1 MESLIKSCRSRL
13 NPSTP
18 FLWQRKISVITDGML
33 QRLNQVSWYQQ
44 LTCSTSSHANVAH
57 LFVAQKHSDQIWVP
71 YLMIWDSRT
80 GSFSFFFLNLKR
92 AANFLVTCECTVT
105 LSKAESN
112 QKSTFHFFTLQ
123 LCCPVMS
130 LGAFPLVCCNQQTP
144 VERGDSDVCSRWCS
158 CGGKKTEK
166 KTKDVGEVAPWQR
179 RQVPA
184 AGKRRSNEGGKKFK
198 LSKSIFYRG
207 NVSRNTGGLVR
218 TLDCYYNVS
227 VGPLTAFSLF

>member
-144 VERGDSDVCSRWCS
+144 VERLRRLFSMMQLWGEKNWEKNKGCRWSRSLTKEAGS
-158 CGGKKTEK
+158 CCRQEAEQWGGKK
-166 KTKDVGEVAPWQR
+166 V
-179 RQVPA
+179 
-184 AGKRRSNEGGKKFK
+184 
-198 LSKSIFYRG
+198 
-207 NVSRNTGGLVR
+207 
-218 TLDCYYNVS
+218 
-227 VGPLTAFSLF
+227 